1 MPNNTSSTPLSSY
14 TGEKKKWGGGKNEN
28 THTHTKTEGT
38 KGRKKTIM
46 KTGEKKERGI
56 KKKRK
61 ERKKE
66 RKREKEKKERE
77 KDFTGDAKRA
87 IELLIKAPRVIKQV
101 SHTEYPGR
109 ARRHR
114 TD

>member
-1 MPNNTSSTPLSSY
+1 M
-14 TGEKKKWGGGKNEN
+14 K

-66 RKREKEKKERE
+66 RKKERERKKKKERE